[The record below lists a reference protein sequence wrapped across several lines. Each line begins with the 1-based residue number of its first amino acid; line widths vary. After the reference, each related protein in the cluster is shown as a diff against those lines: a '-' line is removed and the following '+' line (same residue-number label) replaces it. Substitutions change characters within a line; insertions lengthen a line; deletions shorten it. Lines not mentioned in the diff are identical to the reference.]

1 MADIIFCAA
10 RSGLAELHAAGHL
23 AGTGAATA
31 PPQRDAPMKMR
42 VTKMLASLLAAV
54 VLTVSAPVHA
64 QQLDLSTVKCKE
76 FLASGKDNIGYI
88 LMWLE
93 GYYSDEKAP
102 PIVDFD
108 KMKTNGGKLGE
119 YCAKNA
125 DHSLITAADAVL
137 VK

>member
-1 MADIIFCAA
+1 
-10 RSGLAELHAAGHL
+10 
-23 AGTGAATA
+23 
-31 PPQRDAPMKMR
+31 MKMR
-42 VTKMLASLLAAV
+42 VSQMLASVLAAALLA
-54 VLTVSAPVHA
+54 SASVPVHA

-76 FLASGKDNIGYI
+76 FLASGKDNIGFI

-119 YCAKNA
+119 YCAKNS

>member
-1 MADIIFCAA
+1 MARIFYCAA
-10 RSGLAELHAAGHL
+10 RSGLAELHAPGHL
-23 AGTGAATA
+23 AGTGAAAA
-31 PPQRDAPMKMR
+31 PPPARQPM
-42 VTKMLASLLAAV
+42 KMLASLLAAA
-54 VLTVSAPVHA
+54 VLTASATAPVQA

-102 PIVDFD
+102 PVVDFD